1 MDNKRFDSNTK
12 MIYMS
17 CLISCLA
24 FLVAHIS
31 YLTLFL
37 ITDIYPLVYI
47 NIGSVTF
54 YTICLFIVKK
64 RWFNTYVYLASTEI
78 ALFMSAG
85 TMICGAEAGFQLCLV
100 ALMILAF
107 FAGYFSMGR
116 EKRIKPIGFSVGYM
130 VLFFFTY
137 LWGKFNNP
145 FVEVSD
151 ALATGLFILHIL
163 IVFGFGITFLAI
175 LTSYTVRLEKRI
187 EKESVT
193 DRLTNVANRNGLN
206 EYFAKIGDQK
216 SNYLLAIFDI
226 DNFKKFNDK
235 NGHLCGD
242 YVLKE
247 IARIA
252 SENSKDDFVS
262 RWGGEEFVVISK
274 IDDSFENTISKIDRI
289 RETIENYEFSYDN
302 KKLKS
307 TVTIGVAKYDNYASI
322 DDWIKTADEKLYQG
336 KHNGKNKT
344 VS

>member
-17 CLISCLA
+17 CFISCLA

-54 YTICLFIVKK
+54 YTLCLFLVKK
-64 RWFNTYVYLASTEI
+64 GWYNVYVYITSTEI
-78 ALFMSAG
+78 ALFMSTG
-85 TMICGAEAGFQLCLV
+85 TMICGPEAGFQLCLI

-107 FAGYFSMGR
+107 FAGYFSKGR
-116 EKRIKPIGFSVGYM
+116 ENRIKPIGFSVGYM

-216 SNYLLAIFDI
+216 GNYLLAIFDV

-252 SENSKDDFVS
+252 SLNSKDDFVS

-274 IDDSFENTISKIDRI
+274 IDDDINNTVSKIDRI
-289 RETIENYEFSYDN
+289 RLTIFENSFEYDA
-302 KKLKS
+302 KALKC
-307 TVTIGVAKYDNYASI
+307 TVTIGVAKYEDDVTI
-322 DDWIKTADEKLYQG
+322 DDWIKRADENLYHG
-336 KHNGKNKT
+336 KHSGKNKT
-344 VS
+344 VY